1 MSPGT
6 DRPWNSAFQ
15 PDRGLGAFHS
25 LRKAILAQRT
35 QLGLDALKQCDEV
48 LRTAQEPGLPEPL
61 LNIREGEGGSTL
73 VFDDPVYSIWL
84 RFFLRASANRRT
96 EELIRHI
103 SKLPSVLQD
112 VERRLTG
119 KANLYVPGSA
129 IALQR
134 EDLHPYVMKATPPTY
149 DFSRAPSSSGEEGRT
164 IGHPLRMQAGLLG
177 SALKNIETAW
187 PELHAQIE
195 ECVRIFGYLPD
206 AAFRSCSAAR
216 YSGIVYLGN
225 MDESLLDLEES
236 IVHETGHQVL
246 YQLGEMTRLTLPQT
260 PLEANYVLPW
270 SGSRRDLF
278 GFLHAHYIYALLVKY
293 YWRRA
298 NLDGR
303 EAAECRGRALLI
315 LSGCLKATPMLQG
328 DANLTEQGRIIVER
342 LAEELAELDGEIRGR
357 VRHERE
363 KANAEAT
370 G

>member
-1 MSPGT
+1 
-6 DRPWNSAFQ
+6 
-15 PDRGLGAFHS
+15 
-25 LRKAILAQRT
+25 
-35 QLGLDALKQCDEV
+35 
-48 LRTAQEPGLPEPL
+48 
-61 LNIREGEGGSTL
+61 
-73 VFDDPVYSIWL
+73 
-84 RFFLRASANRRT
+84 
-96 EELIRHI
+96 
-103 SKLPSVLQD
+103 
-112 VERRLTG
+112 
-119 KANLYVPGSA
+119 
-129 IALQR
+129 
-134 EDLHPYVMKATPPTY
+134 MKATPPTY

-278 GFLHAHYIYALLVKY
+278 GFLHAHYIYALLVKAPSKPG
-293 YWRRA
+293 WTGSGRMPGPRVTDPVRLPEGDPHAARRRQPDGTGKNHRRA
-298 NLDGR
+298 ACRRTRRTGWRNSRTGPAR
-303 EAAECRGRALLI
+303 AGESECRSDR
-315 LSGCLKATPMLQG
+315 LKRMSQPPCGSAATPCISRT
-328 DANLTEQGRIIVER
+328 AWE
-342 LAEELAELDGEIRGR
+342 
-357 VRHERE
+357 
-363 KANAEAT
+363 
-370 G
+370 

>member
-1 MSPGT
+1 
-6 DRPWNSAFQ
+6 
-15 PDRGLGAFHS
+15 
-25 LRKAILAQRT
+25 
-35 QLGLDALKQCDEV
+35 
-48 LRTAQEPGLPEPL
+48 
-61 LNIREGEGGSTL
+61 
-73 VFDDPVYSIWL
+73 
-84 RFFLRASANRRT
+84 
-96 EELIRHI
+96 
-103 SKLPSVLQD
+103 
-112 VERRLTG
+112 
-119 KANLYVPGSA
+119 
-129 IALQR
+129 
-134 EDLHPYVMKATPPTY
+134 MKATPPTY

-303 EAAECRGRALLI
+303 EAAECRGR
-315 LSGCLKATPMLQG
+315 GY
-328 DANLTEQGRIIVER
+328 
-342 LAEELAELDGEIRGR
+342 
-357 VRHERE
+357 
-363 KANAEAT
+363 
-370 G
+370 

>member
-1 MSPGT
+1 
-6 DRPWNSAFQ
+6 
-15 PDRGLGAFHS
+15 
-25 LRKAILAQRT
+25 
-35 QLGLDALKQCDEV
+35 
-48 LRTAQEPGLPEPL
+48 
-61 LNIREGEGGSTL
+61 
-73 VFDDPVYSIWL
+73 
-84 RFFLRASANRRT
+84 
-96 EELIRHI
+96 
-103 SKLPSVLQD
+103 
-112 VERRLTG
+112 
-119 KANLYVPGSA
+119 
-129 IALQR
+129 
-134 EDLHPYVMKATPPTY
+134 
-149 DFSRAPSSSGEEGRT
+149 GRT